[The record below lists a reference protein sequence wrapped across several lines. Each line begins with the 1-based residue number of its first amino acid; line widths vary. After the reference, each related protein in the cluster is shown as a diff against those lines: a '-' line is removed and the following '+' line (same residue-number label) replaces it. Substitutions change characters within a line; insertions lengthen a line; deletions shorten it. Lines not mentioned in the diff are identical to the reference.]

1 MNIYQTLA
9 IATTGTVLGFATMIA
24 PAESATF
31 FEVGDAGNSFYDAQV
46 LTGASG
52 EPVSQIQGALLD
64 WVFGESDYFRFLF
77 SGDGT
82 LSIATNSYRTMPSSP
97 PSGALYS
104 LPSLQLYYV
113 AYSEPPMSF
122 MYPTYGVLMG
132 GYYRGAFTTP
142 TGDYFSGSSGTGS
155 FAGGMGSSFSA
166 FFGTGGQLIFSNLP
180 AGEYVL
186 QVDSRGAPGSGY
198 YGGWS
203 QRASYI
209 GSYDISLSG
218 AEAIAEQPIP
228 EPSSNVDSVITP
240 DESVPEPTTMVG
252 TIIAAGVGWLMKKN
266 ISSNNSLN

>member
-1 MNIYQTLA
+1 MNIYQILA
-9 IATTGTVLGFATMIA
+9 IATTGTVLGFATMTA

-31 FEVGDAGNSFYDAQV
+31 VEVGDAGNSFYDAQV
-46 LTGASG
+46 LTGVSG

-77 SGDGT
+77 SGNGT
-82 LSIATNSYRTMPSSP
+82 LSIATNSYQTIPISP
-97 PSGALYS
+97 ALYS

-166 FFGTGGQLIFSNLP
+166 SFGTGGQLIFSNLP

-186 QVDSRGAPGSGY
+186 QVDSRGAPGSGD

-203 QRASYI
+203 QRALYV

-218 AEAIAEQPIP
+218 AEAIAQQPTP

-240 DESVPEPTTMVG
+240 DESVPEPTTIVG
-252 TIIAAGVGWLMKKN
+252 TLIAAALGCLMKKKV
-266 ISSNNSLN
+266 SSNKSLN